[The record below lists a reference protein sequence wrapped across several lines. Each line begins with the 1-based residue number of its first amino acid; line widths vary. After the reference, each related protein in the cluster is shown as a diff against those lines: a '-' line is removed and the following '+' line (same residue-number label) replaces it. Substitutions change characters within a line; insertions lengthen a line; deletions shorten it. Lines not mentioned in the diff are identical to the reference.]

1 MLPLVAGIVANLIEN
16 NMHKV
21 ADQVVE
27 KGVDAVQE
35 KLGMELKPQGE
46 ATPEYNAKLQEEANR
61 HSEFMAELDEK
72 STQRATDMYMQDD
85 STKKFTQAYA
95 WFLTV
100 VSFLYF
106 FLVSFL
112 PVDNHNR
119 DFINIILGFLIG
131 TAVNSL
137 IRFFYG
143 SSNKSQEAV
152 DQKQKEQQWS
162 QTARYLWRLV

>member
-1 MLPLVAGIVANLIEN
+1 MLPIVAGIVANLIEN
-16 NMHKV
+16 GMHKV
-21 ADQVVE
+21 ADQVIE
-27 KGVDAVQE
+27 KGVDAVQD
-35 KLGMELKPQGE
+35 KLGIELKPQGE

-72 STQRATDMYMQDD
+72 STQRATDMYMADP
-85 STKKFTQAYA
+85 STRMFTQHYA

-106 FLVSFL
+106 FLVSFM

-152 DQKQKEQQWS
+152 DQKQKEQQP
-162 QTARYLWRLV
+162 

>member
-1 MLPLVAGIVANLIEN
+1 MLPIVAGIVANLIN
-16 NMHKV
+16 NGMHKV
-21 ADQVVE
+21 ADQVIE

-35 KLGMELKPQGE
+35 KLGMELKPEGQ

-61 HSEFMAELDEK
+61 HSEFMAQLDEK
-72 STQRATDMYMQDD
+72 STQRATDMYMQDE
-85 STKKFTQAYA
+85 STRKFSQMYA
-95 WFLTV
+95 WFITV
-100 VSFLYF
+100 ISFLYF
-106 FLVSFL
+106 FMVSFM
-112 PVDNHNR
+112 PIENRNR

-152 DQKQKEQQWS
+152 DQKQKEQ
-162 QTARYLWRLV
+162 AGGDK

>member
-1 MLPLVAGIVANLIEN
+1 MLPIVASIVANLIDN
-16 NMHKV
+16 GMHKV
-21 ADQVVE
+21 ADQVIE
-27 KGVDAVQE
+27 KGVDAVQQ

-72 STQRATDMYMQDD
+72 STQRATDMYMNDE
-85 STKKFTQAYA
+85 STRKFSQYYA
-95 WFLTV
+95 WFITV
-100 VSFLYF
+100 ISFLYF
-106 FLVSFL
+106 FMVSFM
-112 PVDNHNR
+112 PIENRNR

-143 SSNKSQEAV
+143 SSNKSQESV
-152 DQKQKEQQWS
+152 DQKQKEQQ
-162 QTARYLWRLV
+162 

>member
-1 MLPLVAGIVANLIEN
+1 MLPIVAGIVANLIEN
-16 NMHKV
+16 GMHKV

-27 KGVDAVQE
+27 KGVDAVQD
-35 KLGMELKPQGE
+35 KLGMELKPQGQ

-72 STQRATDMYMQDD
+72 STQRATDMYMADD
-85 STKKFTQAYA
+85 STKRFAQHYA
-95 WFLTV
+95 WFLTI

-106 FLVSFL
+106 FLVSFM

-152 DQKQKEQQWS
+152 DQKQKEQQ
-162 QTARYLWRLV
+162 

>member
-1 MLPLVAGIVANLIEN
+1 MLPLIAGIVANLIDN
-16 NMHKV
+16 GMHKV
-21 ADQVVE
+21 ADQVIE
-27 KGVDAVQE
+27 KGVDAVQQ

-72 STQRATDMYMQDD
+72 STQRATDMYMNDEG
-85 STKKFTQAYA
+85 TRKFTQHYA
-95 WFLTV
+95 WFLTF

-112 PVDNHNR
+112 PIDNHNR

-152 DQKQKEQQWS
+152 DQKQKEQQ
-162 QTARYLWRLV
+162 QP

>member
-1 MLPLVAGIVANLIEN
+1 MLPLVAGIVSNLIN
-16 NMHKV
+16 NGMHKV
-21 ADQVVE
+21 ADQVIE
-27 KGVDAVQE
+27 KGVDAVQQ
-35 KLGMELKPQGE
+35 KLGMELKPEGE

-61 HSEFMAELDEK
+61 HSEFMAQLDEQ

-85 STKKFTQAYA
+85 STKRFTQMYA

-106 FLVSFL
+106 FLVSFM
-112 PVDNHNR
+112 PVENRNR

-137 IRFFYG
+137 IRFFFG
-143 SSNKSQEAV
+143 SSNKSQEDV
-152 DQKQKEQQWS
+152 DKKMKEQDK
-162 QTARYLWRLV
+162 

>member
-1 MLPLVAGIVANLIEN
+1 MLPIVAGIVANLIN
-16 NMHKV
+16 NGMHKV
-21 ADQVVE
+21 ADQVIE
-27 KGVDAVQE
+27 KGVDAVQQ
-35 KLGMELKPQGE
+35 KLGMELKPEGE

-61 HSEFMAELDEK
+61 HSEFMAQLDEK
-72 STQRATDMYMQDD
+72 STQRATDMYMNDEG
-85 STKKFTQAYA
+85 TRKFSQAYA
-95 WFLTV
+95 WFITS

-106 FLVSFL
+106 FLVSFM
-112 PVDNHNR
+112 PIENRNR

-152 DQKQKEQQWS
+152 DQKQKEQGDK
-162 QTARYLWRLV
+162 

>member
-1 MLPLVAGIVANLIEN
+1 MLPIVAGIVANLIN
-16 NMHKV
+16 NGMHKV
-21 ADQVVE
+21 ADQVIE
-27 KGVDAVQE
+27 KGVDVVQQ
-35 KLGMELKPQGE
+35 KLGMELKPEGE

-72 STQRATDMYMQDD
+72 STQRATDMYMSDE
-85 STKKFTQAYA
+85 STRKFSQMYA
-95 WFLTV
+95 WFITS

-106 FLVSFL
+106 FLVSFM
-112 PVDNHNR
+112 PIENRNR

-143 SSNKSQEAV
+143 SSNKAQEDV
-152 DQKQKEQQWS
+152 DKKQKEM
-162 QTARYLWRLV
+162 AGDK

>member
-1 MLPLVAGIVANLIEN
+1 MLPIVASIVANLIDN
-16 NMHKV
+16 GMHKV
-21 ADQVVE
+21 ADQVIE

-46 ATPEYNAKLQEEANR
+46 ATPEYNAKLSAEVMKHQ
-61 HSEFMAELDEK
+61 EFMAELDEK
-72 STQRATDMYMQDD
+72 STQRATDMYMADEG
-85 STKKFTQAYA
+85 TRKFSQHYA
-95 WFLTV
+95 WFITTI
-100 VSFLYF
+100 SFLYF
-106 FLVSFL
+106 FLVSFM
-112 PVDNHNR
+112 PVENRNR

-152 DQKQKEQQWS
+152 DQKQKEQQ
-162 QTARYLWRLV
+162 

>member
-1 MLPLVAGIVANLIEN
+1 MLPIVAGIVANLIN
-16 NMHKV
+16 NGMHKV
-21 ADQVVE
+21 ADQVIE

-35 KLGMELKPQGE
+35 KLGIELKPEGE
-46 ATPEYNAKLQEEANR
+46 ATPEYNDKLKAEAMK
-61 HSEFMAELDEK
+61 HAEFMAELDEK
-72 STQRATDMYMQDD
+72 STQRATDMYMKDEG
-85 STKKFTQAYA
+85 TRKFSQAYA
-95 WFLTV
+95 WFITA

-106 FLVSFL
+106 FMVSFM
-112 PVDNHNR
+112 PIENRNR

-152 DQKQKEQQWS
+152 DQKMKDMK
-162 QTARYLWRLV
+162 

>member
-1 MLPLVAGIVANLIEN
+1 MLPIVAGIVA
-16 NMHKV
+16 
-21 ADQVVE
+21 
-27 KGVDAVQE
+27 
-35 KLGMELKPQGE
+35 MELKPQGQ

-72 STQRATDMYMQDD
+72 STQRATDMYMADD
-85 STKKFTQAYA
+85 STKRFAQHYA

-106 FLVSFL
+106 FLVSFM

-152 DQKQKEQQWS
+152 DQKQKEQQ
-162 QTARYLWRLV
+162 